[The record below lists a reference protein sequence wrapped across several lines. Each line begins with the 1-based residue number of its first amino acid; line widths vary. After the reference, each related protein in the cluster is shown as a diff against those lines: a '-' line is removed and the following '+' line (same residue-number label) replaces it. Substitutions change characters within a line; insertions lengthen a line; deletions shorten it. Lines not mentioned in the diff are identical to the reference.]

1 MAHSKT
7 IIDGVEYPSV
17 TEIIGIISKPFLARW
32 RGKIGNAKADQVSR
46 ESADIGNQVHACID
60 KFLKGEMVTFC
71 GADEHVKPPFV
82 AWFDWW
88 RASKYTCAE
97 QEIKVISKKHKYG
110 GTFDAVL
117 TNADSEPI
125 LVDWK
130 ISNND
135 DRVRWL
141 QLAGYAQ
148 AYLEQTGTKIKRGMI
163 VRIDKKQKVH
173 IKEVKNLFKF
183 VPLFL
188 ACRKVWNFVNQ
199 KGSFKKVK

>member
-1 MAHSKT
+1 MGHTPT

-17 TEIIGIISKPFLARW
+17 TEIIGIVNKPFLARW
-32 RGKIGNAKADQVSR
+32 RGKIGNAKADQISR
-46 ESADIGNQVHACID
+46 ESADIGKQVHACIE

-88 RASKYTCAE
+88 RASKYTCRA
-97 QEIKVISKKHKYG
+97 QEIKVISKKYKYG
-110 GTFDAVL
+110 GTFDAVIQDEIGHTL
-117 TNADSEPI
+117 

-135 DRVRWL
+135 DRIRFL

-148 AYLEQTGTKIKRGMI
+148 AYFEETKVKIANGLI
-163 VRIDKKQKVH
+163 VRMDKKGKVH
-173 IKEVKNLFKF
+173 IKEVKNLWKY
-183 VPLFL
+183 VPIFL
-188 ACRKVWNFVNQ
+188 ACRKVWDFTNQ
-199 KGSFKKVK
+199 KGKFKK